1 MTRTLLVATAL
12 SLSMALPSL
21 AATDTPAS
29 TADSPQA
36 VEDQAARDQ
45 GAATLADAKADGSL
59 MPKEASDLIGADVYD
74 GKGEVIGEV
83 SDFVI
88 DENNKVGMVVLSVGG
103 FLGLGEKEVAVP
115 FEDVSM
121 QATSGDEDDTAFMV
135 SMTQEELENM
145 AAYDPEEQTFSS
157 WIGSEAED
165 RKQIMERRVERWEDR
180 VDSADLGEK
189 AEETVTNAW
198 TRVKQTWEKAEGAT
212 GEAWQNVQA
221 ELNESMNDLQQAWR
235 QATDEQVA
243 ETPEQDSAPSQ

>member
-36 VEDQAARDQ
+36 VEGQAARDQ

-88 DENNKVGMVVLSVGG
+88 DENNMDTMK
-103 FLGLGEKEVAVP
+103 AVSSSSP
-115 FEDVSM
+115 DVSM

-189 AEETVTNAW
+189 AEETVTSAW